1 MCFVNGAQRGAE
13 LNAMTK
19 GKKPKSSA
27 ESSPSMESSQTK
39 LERLRVVRKGHRR
52 YVSKLDKD
60 VSEILQRQVEPRDY
74 ERLDVI
80 RQLLD
85 GKQRSLSGTDQEV
98 LSLCEVETI
107 DEEIERSEEV
117 TASILHLKLRE
128 NRECKQ
134 GKHVNSTT
142 CGIIS
147 SSDATGQPK
156 CCSHKITEI
165 IPAEI

>member
-1 MCFVNGAQRGAE
+1 
-13 LNAMTK
+13 
-19 GKKPKSSA
+19 
-27 ESSPSMESSQTK
+27 MESSQTK

-107 DEEIERSEEV
+107 DEEIERLEEV
-117 TASILHLKLRE
+117 TASILHLKGKIE
-128 NRECKQ
+128 NASKANTSTQEQ
-134 GKHVNSTT
+134 VESFQAATQPVNQNVRIRLVIVVTNMPTT
-142 CGIIS
+142 IVTIV
-147 SSDATGQPK
+147 T
-156 CCSHKITEI
+156 
-165 IPAEI
+165 